1 MATKAVLFLTNQELG
16 QATAVLTVAH
26 EFLIRQSYTVHIAS
40 FPQLENAVSQ
50 LNIQAAVLTQSTST
64 TAAIFH
70 SLPGR
75 CMVDAATTT
84 MPLSDSFAAHQTGF
98 LGALDSYTKL
108 FEFMAPWTGDEY
120 IAVYQRCAEIIKQ
133 VQPSIVVVEPLLA
146 QAIDACRQLG
156 CKYAV
161 LSPNTAKD
169 HVIQPMLG
177 NLWKYP
183 T

>member
-1 MATKAVLFLTNQELG
+1 
-16 QATAVLTVAH
+16 
-26 EFLIRQSYTVHIAS
+26 
-40 FPQLENAVSQ
+40 
-50 LNIQAAVLTQSTST
+50 
-64 TAAIFH
+64 
-70 SLPGR
+70 
-75 CMVDAATTT
+75 MVDAATTT